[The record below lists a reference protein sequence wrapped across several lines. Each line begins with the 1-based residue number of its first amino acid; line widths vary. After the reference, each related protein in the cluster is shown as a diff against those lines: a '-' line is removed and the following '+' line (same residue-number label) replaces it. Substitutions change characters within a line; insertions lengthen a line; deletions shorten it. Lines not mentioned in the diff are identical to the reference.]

1 MNGIVNY
8 GNEEMENRVEGL
20 VLYVTIDQINKVTL
34 QDPTGLLAEY
44 LKVAWDLLIFP

>member
-8 GNEEMENRVEGL
+8 GNEEGL